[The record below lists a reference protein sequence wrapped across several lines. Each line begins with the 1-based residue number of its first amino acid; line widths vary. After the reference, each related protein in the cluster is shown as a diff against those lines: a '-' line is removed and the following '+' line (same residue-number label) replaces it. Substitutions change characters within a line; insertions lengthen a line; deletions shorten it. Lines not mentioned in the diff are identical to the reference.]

1 LTEPAKRRERCW
13 KRYDRSTKRSS
24 HASQSSGGFFD
35 PAAKQSELEKV
46 EERIADPNLWD
57 DQEQAQ
63 KLMRQRS
70 RLQEAIDEAEWLER
84 TVEDAAVLFE
94 FAESDEESAREL
106 RRTIDELASR
116 VADAETEMMLSG
128 PHDAADAI
136 VSINAGAGGTDA
148 EDWAQM
154 LLRMYL
160 RWCERKGF
168 KAEIFEESPGKEAGI
183 KSASFTVEGPYAYG
197 LLAAEIGVHRLVR
210 ISPFN
215 AGGSRETSFAS
226 VDVHPQIEDE
236 IEIEVLDKD
245 LRVDTYRSSGAGG
258 QHVNVTDSAVRLT
271 HLPTGI
277 VVSCQNQRSQHQN
290 REVAM
295 KILKSRL
302 YELELEK
309 RRAEAA
315 QHEAEKMEISFGS
328 QIRNYVLQPY
338 RLVKDT
344 RTKLEVGDVDA
355 VLAGDIDE
363 FIKAFLIA
371 KRGVGGAPE

>member
-1 LTEPAKRRERCW
+1 
-13 KRYDRSTKRSS
+13 
-24 HASQSSGGFFD
+24 
-35 PAAKQSELEKV
+35 
-46 EERIADPNLWD
+46 
-57 DQEQAQ
+57 
-63 KLMRQRS
+63 MRQRS
-70 RLQEAIDEAEWLER
+70 RLQEAIDEAAWLER
-84 TVEDAAVLFE
+84 AVDDAGVLFE

-106 RRTIDELASR
+106 RRAVEELAAR
-116 VADAETEMMLSG
+116 VSDAETEMLLSG
-128 PHDAADAI
+128 PHDQADAI

-168 KAEIFEESPGKEAGI
+168 KTELIEESAGKEAGL

-197 LLAAEIGVHRLVR
+197 LLAPEIGVHRLVR
-210 ISPFN
+210 ISPFS

-226 VDVHPQIEDE
+226 VDVHPQIEDD

-290 REVAM
+290 RDVAM

-315 QHEAEKMEISFGS
+315 HYESEKMDISFGS
-328 QIRNYVLQPY
+328 QIRNYVLHPY

-344 RTKLEVGDVDA
+344 RTKLETSDVDA
-355 VLAGDIDE
+355 VLDGGIDD
-363 FIKAFLIA
+363 FIKEFLLTKS
-371 KRGVGGAPE
+371 KR